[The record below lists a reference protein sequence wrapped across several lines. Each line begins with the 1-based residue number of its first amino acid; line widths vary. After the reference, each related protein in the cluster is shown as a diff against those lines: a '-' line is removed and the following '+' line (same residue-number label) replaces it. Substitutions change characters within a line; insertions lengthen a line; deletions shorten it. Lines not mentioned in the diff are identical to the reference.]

1 MVKQGLEDVLSAQD
15 IFRSR
20 MESQCHQIKLYRLA
34 RLRECGRLLT
44 LDEAALEWI
53 ERFAATFE

>member
-1 MVKQGLEDVLSAQD
+1 MVKQGLDDVLSAQD
-15 IFRSR
+15 LFRSR
-20 MESQCHQIKLYRLA
+20 MESQCHEIKLYRLTT
-34 RLRECGRLLT
+34 LRECGRLLT